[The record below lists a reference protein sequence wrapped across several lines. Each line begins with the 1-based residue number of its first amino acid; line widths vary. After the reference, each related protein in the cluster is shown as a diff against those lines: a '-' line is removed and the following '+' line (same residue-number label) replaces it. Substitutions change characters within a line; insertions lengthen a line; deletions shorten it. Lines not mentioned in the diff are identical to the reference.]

1 MKQVNLNLKTSYKYK
16 HYRGQQ
22 CFQYGSRFAE
32 LTALQPSKLKI
43 ILVLKGRKGHENE
56 KILKPDIRKIYAK

>member
-22 CFQYGSRFAE
+22 CFQYGSCFVE
-32 LTALQPSKLKI
+32 LTALQPSKLKNI
-43 ILVLKGRKGHENE
+43 FLYNREGKRSKMRK
-56 KILKPDIRKIYAK
+56 Y